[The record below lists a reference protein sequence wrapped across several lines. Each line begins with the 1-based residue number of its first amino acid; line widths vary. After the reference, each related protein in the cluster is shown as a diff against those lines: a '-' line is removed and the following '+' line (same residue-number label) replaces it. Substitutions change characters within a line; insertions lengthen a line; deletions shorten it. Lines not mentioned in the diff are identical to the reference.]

1 MQAGMAGAC
10 TAACTHCSDWAA
22 SAGTRGCSMVWAFQ
36 AMRRSSR
43 HWRRVAE
50 EGPPDAGSLGW
61 PAYVR
66 FGAWMVLSVLV
77 YCCYSVHSADAR
89 QHAFLRMQ
97 SSGWVLRPLPCA
109 A

>member
-1 MQAGMAGAC
+1 MAGAC